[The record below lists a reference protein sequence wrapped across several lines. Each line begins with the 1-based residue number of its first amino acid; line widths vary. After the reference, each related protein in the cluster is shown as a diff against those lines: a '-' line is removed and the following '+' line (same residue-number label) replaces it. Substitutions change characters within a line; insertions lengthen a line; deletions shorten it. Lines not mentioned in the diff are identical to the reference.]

1 MIDDY
6 GNLRTD
12 DKLSIILEHNLT
24 EILNTY
30 IQDFQKQSAA
40 FSLTVKNSIE
50 SEMKLNN
57 ICPK

>member
-1 MIDDY
+1 MTMES
-6 GNLRTD
+6 LRTD
-12 DKLSIILEHNLT
+12 DKLPIILEYNLT

-40 FSLTVKNSIE
+40 FSLIIKNSIE
-50 SEMKLNN
+50 SEIKLNN

>member
-1 MIDDY
+1 MES
-6 GNLRTD
+6 LRTD

-30 IQDFQKQSAA
+30 TQDFQKQSAA
-40 FSLTVKNSIE
+40 FSLTVKNSFE

>member
-1 MIDDY
+1 MTMES
-6 GNLRTD
+6 LRTD
-12 DKLSIILEHNLT
+12 DKLSIIFEHDLT

-57 ICPK
+57 ICLK

>member
-1 MIDDY
+1 MTMES
-6 GNLRTD
+6 LRTD
-12 DKLSIILEHNLT
+12 DKLSIILEHDLT

-57 ICPK
+57 ICLK

>member
-1 MIDDY
+1 MES
-6 GNLRTD
+6 LRTD
-12 DKLSIILEHNLT
+12 DKLPIILEYNLT

-40 FSLTVKNSIE
+40 FSLIIKNSIE
-50 SEMKLNN
+50 SEIKLNN